1 MFQTARNLCTPVP
14 FLSSYNS
21 HFFFCLFG
29 LFLSSFHFFFFSPF
43 PLSSFFLFFLSS
55 YIQFPFFSFF
65 SLLLCFH
72 FHSVPT
78 NSPYSCAV
86 RYPGYST
93 RAAFFMLAVRAA
105 LTAKFSKCQ
114 DDILLFASQ
123 LASFPICSP
132 RVIRSAFS
140 LFLRR
145 FATPFI
151 GWNTSAGTICR
162 LPLRSNSCKQQT
174 VSSSSENHVREPTF
188 LRNSL
193 SPRLTTPDTSTD
205 RETGC
210 ERDRTRKRKKKK
222 GEKTEGDKKLS

>member
-1 MFQTARNLCTPVP
+1 MHSGTFP
-14 FLSSYNS
+14 FFLQFPFLLLSLRSLPFFVSFLFSFLPFPSPLSSY
-21 HFFFCLFG
+21 
-29 LFLSSFHFFFFSPF
+29 SSFLPTFS
-43 PLSSFFLFFLSS
+43 SLFFLSS
-55 YIQFPFFSFF
+55 LFSFA
-65 SLLLCFH
+65 STSTLCPLIRH
-72 FHSVPT
+72 
-78 NSPYSCAV
+78 SCAV

-132 RVIRSAFS
+132 RVVRSAFS
-140 LFLRR
+140 LFLQR

-174 VSSSSENHVREPTF
+174 VSSPSENHVREPTF

-205 RETGC
+205 RKAGC